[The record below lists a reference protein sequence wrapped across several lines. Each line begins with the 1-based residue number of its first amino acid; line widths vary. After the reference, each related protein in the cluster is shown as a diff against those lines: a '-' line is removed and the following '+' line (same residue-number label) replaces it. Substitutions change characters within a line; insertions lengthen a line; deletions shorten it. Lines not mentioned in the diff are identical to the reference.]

1 MADNRYE
8 SSLCDALFGI
18 FESGAR
24 ELPQIVTGL
33 NESGVDPRGGGQWTE
48 AVFCGELARL
58 GNAPVKARCPTPVR
72 GNGGGGPAHGSDETD
87 DPHDSG
93 ATRAERGVDDLL
105 KLGLLNRWY
114 GIAGSHEITDEPV
127 GVTRLGE
134 RLVLWRDGEG
144 VVRAVED
151 RCPHRGIALSIGSV
165 AEGNL
170 RCRYHGVEVDSDGV
184 VLRVPAFPDCPMVGR
199 KMIRS
204 YPTFEHYQMVW
215 AWFGDDAHPDPAPLD
230 LPEELT
236 SPEWSGP
243 LHTNVWKG
251 HFQYVYDN
259 IADPMHGSYLHGT
272 TYMQERGS
280 RVDRMKLAET
290 DHGFELFRE
299 GQRDTSFD
307 WMEFVDTGGSM
318 YMRARI
324 GFPPGGGPGGPLC
337 IVFCVTPV
345 DETETKIF
353 AYRFRNVSGWQSDLY
368 HFMYRHRFRA
378 FMDAVLAQDEMALA
392 AMPAWPPRENL
403 YQHDIGLARIRRHFR
418 HQAEAQAQELAAS

>member
-1 MADNRYE
+1 
-8 SSLCDALFGI
+8 
-18 FESGAR
+18 
-24 ELPQIVTGL
+24 
-33 NESGVDPRGGGQWTE
+33 
-48 AVFCGELARL
+48 
-58 GNAPVKARCPTPVR
+58 
-72 GNGGGGPAHGSDETD
+72 
-87 DPHDSG
+87 
-93 ATRAERGVDDLL
+93 
-105 KLGLLNRWY
+105 
-114 GIAGSHEITDEPV
+114 
-127 GVTRLGE
+127 
-134 RLVLWRDGEG
+134 
-144 VVRAVED
+144 
-151 RCPHRGIALSIGSV
+151 
-165 AEGNL
+165 
-170 RCRYHGVEVDSDGV
+170 
-184 VLRVPAFPDCPMVGR
+184 MVGR
-199 KMIRS
+199 KMIAS

-215 AWFGDDAHPDPAPLD
+215 AWFGDDAHPEPAPLE

-236 SPEWSGP
+236 SPDWSGP

-272 TYMQERGS
+272 TYMQERGT

-290 DHGFELFRE
+290 AHGFELFRE
-299 GQRDTSFD
+299 GQKETSFD
-307 WMEFVDTGGSM
+307 WMEFVDTGSTM
-318 YMRARI
+318 YMRAKI

-368 HFMYRHRFRA
+368 HFMYKHRFRA

-418 HQAEAQAQELAAS
+418 GQAEAQAEALAAV

>member
-1 MADNRYE
+1 MPEDRYE
-8 SSLCDALFGI
+8 AGLCDALFGI
-18 FESGAR
+18 FEGGAR
-24 ELPQIVTGL
+24 ELPEIVAGL
-33 NESGVDPRGGGQWTE
+33 KEAGIDPHGGGEWTD
-48 AVFCGELARL
+48 AVLCGELARL
-58 GNAPVKARCPTPVR
+58 SDTPVKARCPTPVR
-72 GNGGGGPAHGSDETD
+72 VEGGGPARDTGETGNGTD
-87 DPHDSG
+87 AGP
-93 ATRAERGVDDLL
+93 ATAGHRVDDLL
-105 KLGLLNRWY
+105 KLGLRNRWY
-114 GIAGSHEITDEPV
+114 GIAGSHEVTDEPV

-134 RLVLWRDGEG
+134 RIVLWRDGEG
-144 VVRAVED
+144 TVRAVED
-151 RCPHRGIALSIGSV
+151 RCPHRGIALSIGGV

-184 VLRVPAFPDCPMVGR
+184 VLRVPAFPECPMVGR
-199 KMIRS
+199 KMIAS

-215 AWFGDDAHPDPAPLD
+215 AWFGDDAHPEPAPLE

-236 SPEWSGP
+236 SPDWSGP

-272 TYMQERGS
+272 TYMQERGT

-290 DHGFELFRE
+290 AHGFELFRE
-299 GQRDTSFD
+299 GQKETSFD
-307 WMEFVDTGGSM
+307 WMEFVDTGSTM
-318 YMRARI
+318 YMRAKI

-368 HFMYRHRFRA
+368 HFMYKHRFRA

-418 HQAEAQAQELAAS
+418 GQAEAQAEALAAV

>member
-1 MADNRYE
+1 MSEDRYE
-8 SSLCDALFGI
+8 ASLCNALFGI
-18 FESGAR
+18 FEGGAR
-24 ELPQIVTGL
+24 ELPDIVAGL
-33 NESGVDPRGGGQWTE
+33 NESGIDPHGSGAWTG
-48 AVFCGELARL
+48 AMLCAELARL
-58 GNAPVKARCPTPVR
+58 GNTPVKPQRPTPIRVSHDFWPAR
-72 GNGGGGPAHGSDETD
+72 EADGIDNGRDENRIET
-87 DPHDSG
+87 
-93 ATRAERGVDDLL
+93 LL
-105 KLGLLNRWY
+105 KLGLRNRWY
-114 GIAGSHEITDEPV
+114 GIAGSHEITDQPV
-127 GVTRLGE
+127 GVMRLGE
-134 RLVLWRDGEG
+134 RLVLWRDEEG
-144 VVRAVED
+144 TVRAVED

-165 AEGNL
+165 ADGNL
-170 RCRYHGVEVDSDGV
+170 RCRYHGVEVDRDGV
-184 VLRVPAFPDCPMVGR
+184 VLRVPAFPECPMVGR
-199 KMIRS
+199 KMIGS

-215 AWFGDDAHPDPAPLD
+215 AWFGDDAHPEPAPLE

-236 SPEWSGP
+236 SPDWSGP

-251 HFQYVYDN
+251 HYQYVYDN

-280 RVDRMKLAET
+280 RVDRVKLAET
-290 DHGFELFRE
+290 AQGFELFRE

-307 WMEFVDTGGSM
+307 WMEFVDTGEII

-368 HFMYRHRFRA
+368 HFMYKHRFRA

-418 HQAEAQAQELAAS
+418 QQAEAQAQELAAT